1 MPLHNSDVAE
11 AFDEMADL
19 LEIEGANVFRVRA
32 YRNAARTLRGLSR
45 GVAGMVA
52 GAEDLSELPAIG
64 EDLAEKI
71 RTMVGTGRL
80 PELEELKDQLPE
92 GLVAVLG
99 ISGLGPKRV
108 KALHRELGIEDLDGL
123 AEAAREG
130 RIRLIEGFG
139 EKTEANILHALET
152 RGSGESRTLLREAE
166 ARAEP
171 LVAHLS
177 AAEGAEQV
185 TVAGSYRRRKETVG
199 DLDILVACEDS
210 GPVMARLTGHEDV
223 TEVIS
228 QGETR
233 STVVLRNGLQVDLRA
248 VPPESHG
255 AALHYFT
262 GSKAHN
268 IHVRRMG
275 QGRGLKIN
283 EYGVFDGDTR
293 LAGETEAE
301 VYDRVGL
308 PWIPPELREDRGEI
322 EAAGRGELPELLTL
336 DDIRGNL
343 HAHTDWSDG
352 TASAREMA
360 EAAKARGWEYLAIT
374 DHSKAVRVANGL
386 DADRLAAQIDEI
398 EALDA
403 EIDGIAVLSS
413 VEVDILED
421 GSLDLPDHILSR
433 LDLVTCAV
441 HSHFRLSRE
450 RQTARLCRA
459 MDNPHVSIL
468 AHPTGRM
475 IGSREPYPLDMEA
488 LASHAAETGV
498 ALEINAQPQRLDLD
512 DRHAR
517 MAAEAGARLAIGTD
531 AHAPDHLDV
540 MRHGVDQARR
550 AWLRAEDVVNTRPL
564 PALRKLLSR

>member
-1 MPLHNSDVAE
+1 MPVHNSDVAE

-19 LEIEGANVFRVRA
+19 LEIEGANAFRVRA

-52 GAEDLSELPAIG
+52 GEEDLSKLPGIG
-64 EDLAEKI
+64 EDLSAKI
-71 RTMVGTGRL
+71 RTMVETGTL

-108 KALHRELGIEDLDGL
+108 QALHRELGIEDLDGL

-130 RIRLIEGFG
+130 RIRGIDGFG

-166 ARAEP
+166 ARTGP
-171 LVAHLS
+171 LVAYL
-177 AAEGAEQV
+177 AGVEGAEQV
-185 TVAGSYRRRKETVG
+185 VVAGSYRRRKETVG

-210 GPVMARLTGHEDV
+210 GPVMARFTGYEDV

-293 LAGETEAE
+293 VAGETEEE
-301 VYDRVGL
+301 VYAQVGL

-322 EAAGRGELPELLTL
+322 EAAGKGELPELVTL

-374 DHSKAVRVANGL
+374 DHSKAVRVAKGL
-386 DADRLAAQIDEI
+386 DADRLAAQIEEI

-403 EIDGIAVLSS
+403 EIDGIAVLTS

-421 GSLDLPDHILSR
+421 GSLDLPDDILSR

-441 HSHFRLSRE
+441 HSHFGLSRE
-450 RQTARLCRA
+450 KQTARLRRA

-488 LASHAAETGV
+488 LAAHAAETGV

-517 MAAEAGARLAIGTD
+517 MAAEAGARLSIGTD
-531 AHAPDHLDV
+531 AHAPDQYDV
-540 MRHGVDQARR
+540 MLLQIGER
-550 AWLRAEDVVNTRPL
+550 AGEGAVVGF
-564 PALRKLLSR
+564 